1 MLMETVQGGVV
12 NVQRS
17 SDTLGGHVDIQ
28 HPDIAILLS
37 KSRPEIFVRA
47 DKFLWFAAFYAG
59 RVCVSHVKRKEH
71 KMHCEYDFMTH
82 FRFVLLALLTRI
94 GSRCT

>member
-1 MLMETVQGGVV
+1 MLMETVEGGVV

-37 KSRPEIFVRA
+37 KSRPEFFVRA
-47 DKFLWFAAFYAG
+47 DKFLWFAAFYAD

-71 KMHCEYDFMTH
+71 KMYCEYDFITH
-82 FRFVLLALLTRI
+82 FRFVLLALPTRI